1 MSVTDERDK
10 QSIMQLEGG
19 SQVPGL
25 STLPLAKAN
34 LVTHRRANNVW
45 FHLYEVL
52 SQIHKLKKIVVKG
65 CCQVWKELFNG
76 QNYTFAR

>member
-34 LVTHRRANNVW
+34 LVTHRRANNV
-45 FHLYEVL
+45 
-52 SQIHKLKKIVVKG
+52 
-65 CCQVWKELFNG
+65 
-76 QNYTFAR
+76 